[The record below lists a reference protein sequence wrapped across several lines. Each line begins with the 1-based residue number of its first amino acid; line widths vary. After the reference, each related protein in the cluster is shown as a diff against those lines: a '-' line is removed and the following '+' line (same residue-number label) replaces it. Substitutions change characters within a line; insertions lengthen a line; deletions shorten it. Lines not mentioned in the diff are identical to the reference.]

1 MDISGTYDCVREIFS
16 SINGTSLVSGFLPQ
30 LETKIMEFYNL
41 LGN

>member
-1 MDISGTYDCVREIFS
+1 VDISGTYDCVREIFS